1 MEQALAY
8 MGLARARCSRA
19 LPVDVVFI
27 GSCTNGRI
35 EDLRQAAAVLEGPAG
50 GRRGARSWWCPAAAW

>member
-8 MGLARARCSRA
+8 MGLAAGQVIQGV
-19 LPVDVVFI
+19 PVDVVFI

-35 EDLRQAAAVLEGPAG
+35 EDLRHAAAVLK
-50 GRRGARSWWCPAAAW
+50 GRAWPQGSRSWWCRAAAW